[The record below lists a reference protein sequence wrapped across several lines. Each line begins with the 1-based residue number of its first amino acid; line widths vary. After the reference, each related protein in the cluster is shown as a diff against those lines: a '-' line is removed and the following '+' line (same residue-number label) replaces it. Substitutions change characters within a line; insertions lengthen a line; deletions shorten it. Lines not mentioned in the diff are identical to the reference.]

1 MAAIFFKQ
9 VLQSMWGEEHLL
21 QDGTELLFVFVLE
34 QLAIQVP
41 WILKIFKCRP
51 SGLNFV
57 IRVIFNIK
65 KKHLSIFVCYVSGH
79 ICIGPF
85 FWSNSSLGCSIVIVF
100 GGDKKGEELN

>member
-34 QLAIQVP
+34 QLAIQGP

-85 FWSNSSLGCSIVIVF
+85 FGPIRPWDVPSLLFSEATKRGKS
-100 GGDKKGEELN
+100 

>member
-1 MAAIFFKQ
+1 
-9 VLQSMWGEEHLL
+9 MWGEEHLL

-65 KKHLSIFVCYVSGH
+65 KKTFVNFCLLRVWAYLHRTLFLVQFVPGMFH
-79 ICIGPF
+79 RYCF
-85 FWSNSSLGCSIVIVF
+85 RRRQK
-100 GGDKKGEELN
+100 GGRVKLK